1 MFYQKCPGVG
11 SLDEEQTSQD
21 ARSSLAELSE
31 LSSTRTSSSA
41 DIEINTDTVP
51 VTTNRINDQRKN
63 LTITNNILFINNVTK
78 VFSSTILITT
88 PTLETK
94 SSRYSNIK
102 YNACNSHKTSHWGAV
117 LSLWVAILPIITSST
132 VWFSPASWSSRCSSC
147 LSPSVDTSTSSQTC
161 SGAAAGRF
169 VCWALRGE

>member
-1 MFYQKCPGVG
+1 MKLGAFTRVKSTSNDSIESLFYIPSGECYNAGEEFIQNVISILLRSSTTLEFANTELDKVFYQKCPGVG

-51 VTTNRINDQRKN
+51 VTTNRINDQRIN

-102 YNACNSHKTSHWGAV
+102 YNACNSHKTSH
-117 LSLWVAILPIITSST
+117 
-132 VWFSPASWSSRCSSC
+132 
-147 LSPSVDTSTSSQTC
+147 
-161 SGAAAGRF
+161 
-169 VCWALRGE
+169 

>member
-1 MFYQKCPGVG
+1 MKLGAFTRVKSTSNDSIESLFYIPSGEVYNAGEEFIQNVISILLRSSTTLEFANTELDKVFYQKCPGVG

-102 YNACNSHKTSHWGAV
+102 YNACNSHKTSH
-117 LSLWVAILPIITSST
+117 
-132 VWFSPASWSSRCSSC
+132 
-147 LSPSVDTSTSSQTC
+147 
-161 SGAAAGRF
+161 
-169 VCWALRGE
+169 